1 MNAERL
7 STKKGARLKVLA
19 IERESPQ
26 RFLCVHGTIAA
37 GFTVPTTLPQELRL
51 LQRRNIMPH
60 KLCSALGLLLL
71 ATATAGDANLKTVMY
86 QLYAGSYCA
95 WGAAQ
100 YDAEFAAMA
109 AVRVERV
116 TIRNPLDDHWPNYSS
131 SVAPRGGGGAR
142 CEQNFTASFTLG
154 ADLRA
159 ACGGCCQQY
168 AAGPAAAQ
176 PLTLLLNA
184 AAANN
189 ISVVLG
195 LAWSGSAPHDAPGL
209 ATLAALQAAVAARLY
224 ALCGDV
230 RSVVEPA
237 RRTVVG
243 AYTEVRG
250 DGEGAAGGRGR
261 GGTSCCWS

>member
-1 MNAERL
+1 
-7 STKKGARLKVLA
+7 
-19 IERESPQ
+19 
-26 RFLCVHGTIAA
+26 
-37 GFTVPTTLPQELRL
+37 
-51 LQRRNIMPH
+51 MPH

-71 ATATAGDANLKTVMY
+71 ATATAGDAHLKTVKY
-86 QLYAGSYCA
+86 QVYAGSNA
-95 WGAAQ
+95 ARGAAE

-116 TIRNPLDDHWPNYSS
+116 MIRNPLYDHWPNYSS
-131 SVAPRGGGGAR
+131 CVAPRGGGAR
-142 CEQNFTASFTLG
+142 CEQNFTAFFELG

-159 ACGGCCQQY
+159 ACGGCCRQY

-184 AAANN
+184 AAKHD
-189 ISVVLG
+189 ISVVLR
-195 LAWSGSAPHDAPGL
+195 LAWSCSAPRDAPGR

-224 ALCGDV
+224 ALYGDV
-230 RSVVEPA
+230 RSVAEPA

-250 DGEGAAGGRGR
+250 DGEEGAGRGA
-261 GGTSCCWS
+261 GAGENAAVGAELLCIYAAAAAAVDP